1 MIDVS
6 RTLIIIAI
14 CALITLFER
23 AFPFLLF
30 RNGKVPGYIR
40 YLGKVLGPAI
50 MTTLVFYCLRN
61 ISFGS
66 AAEYAPQ
73 LIAAAVTVGLHLRK
87 KNSLIS
93 ILGGTVCCMILTQMM
108 V

>member
-1 MIDVS
+1 MTDTS

-14 CALITLFER
+14 CAGATLFER
-23 AFPFLLF
+23 AFPFILF

-66 AAEYAPQ
+66 AAGYAPQ
-73 LIAAAVTVGLHLRK
+73 LISCAVTLGLQLWR

-93 ILGGTVCCMILTQMM
+93 ILGGTACCMLLTQII
-108 V
+108 

>member
-6 RTLIIIAI
+6 RTIIIIAI
-14 CALITLFER
+14 CACVTLFER

-30 RNGKVPGYIR
+30 RSGNVPGYIR

-61 ISFGS
+61 ISFER
-66 AAEYAPQ
+66 AAGYAPQ
-73 LIAAAVTVGLHLRK
+73 LISAAVTLGLHLWK
-87 KNSLIS
+87 KNSLVS
-93 ILGGTVCCMILTQMM
+93 ILGGTACCMILTQIL
-108 V
+108 

>member
-1 MIDVS
+1 MIDVTK
-6 RTLIIIAI
+6 TLIIIAI
-14 CALITLFER
+14 CAGVTLFER

-30 RNGKVPGYIR
+30 RSGSVPGYIR

-61 ISFGS
+61 ISFAS
-66 AAEYAPQ
+66 AAGYAPQ
-73 LIAAAVTVGLHLRK
+73 MISCAVTLGLHLWK

-93 ILGGTVCCMILTQMM
+93 ILGGTVCCMILTQIMI
-108 V
+108 